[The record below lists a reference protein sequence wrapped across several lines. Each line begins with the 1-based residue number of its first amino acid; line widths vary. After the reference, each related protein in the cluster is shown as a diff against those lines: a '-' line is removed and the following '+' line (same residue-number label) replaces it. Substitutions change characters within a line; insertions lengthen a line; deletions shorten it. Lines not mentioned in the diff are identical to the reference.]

1 MSTNKVLKLVRK
13 RIDVDGLT
21 KIPDQVTTRMV
32 QKERAYQQQIENL
45 HEQIRRMQRFVYALI
60 NINNNQVN
68 QNHSIVDFVSKTNN
82 LLLSILEYSS
92 TNGNNLTK

>member
-45 HEQIRRMQRFVYALI
+45 REQIRRMQRFVYALI

-68 QNHSIVDFVSKTNN
+68 QNPSIRDFVFKTKNF
-82 LLLSILEYSS
+82 LLSILEYSS
-92 TNGNNLTK
+92 TNGNHLPK